1 MSDRLNEFLLQLSGA
16 LPDNGP
22 GSGDP
27 HRFHWIAAA
36 DELEISAILMALEH
50 LPDDFP
56 RERRIYLDSAL
67 NLVAMR
73 LREDPDLPLELIPRI
88 TALYRRWGA
97 EHPLRHL
104 LLPWLTANGTIEAL
118 SQFADLIADDPPN
131 RTAAAAVGF
140 APLMRDGDFNAE
152 ALYPRLL
159 DSLQH
164 LSVAALVLDLSNF
177 LFRTGRLTTHPAAG
191 VSGQLIDLLGGITTR
206 LGKMEETSELTPEKL
221 QVMRAQVSEGVAM
234 AVALCDALALID
246 DKNAIGKLNQVLE
259 LSHRQLQCE
268 AAAALARMGVE
279 EGTKHLAEMAK
290 HPVAR
295 LRALKFAEEIDQLES
310 IDEEWKSPVARAEGE
325 LALWLSQET
334 QFGLPPHELEL
345 VDQRELS
352 WPGFDD
358 PQMCYLFKYAF
369 HMPAGSF
376 HSLGM
381 VGPLTHS
388 FAADLT
394 PWKPEDAYAA
404 FAGWQSEHQDIF
416 ESEPGEWQEA
426 QKQLADSLATR
437 LQSEGYEIIQ
447 IIKLGYF
454 FGDVR
459 LVAVVRQVVG
469 ALPGVAVA
477 DLRTTTFYSSEGT
490 DRPIGPHEA
499 YMMHKGRELL
509 ASFNPNTFGM

>member
-1 MSDRLNEFLLQLSGA
+1 MSDRLNEFLLLLSGVTTDA
-16 LPDNGP
+16 DLGNR
-22 GSGDP
+22 DP
-27 HRFHWIAAA
+27 HRFHWIAVA
-36 DELEISAILMALEH
+36 DELEVSALFQAIEH
-50 LPDDFP
+50 LPDEFP
-56 RERRIYLDSAL
+56 AERRSYLDTAL

-73 LREDPDLPLELIPRI
+73 LRDDPELPENLIPRI
-88 TALYRRWGA
+88 AALYCRWGA
-97 EHPLRHL
+97 DHPLRHL

-118 SQFADLIADDPPN
+118 SEFAELIADDPPN

-140 APLMRDGDFNAE
+140 APLMRHGDFNAE

-159 DSLQH
+159 DALQH

-177 LFRTGRLTTHPAAG
+177 LFRTGRLKTHPAAQ

-206 LGKMEETSELTPEKL
+206 LGQLEETSELTPEKL

-234 AVALCDALALID
+234 AVALCDALALIG
-246 DKNAIGKLNQVLE
+246 DKNAIGKLNQVIE

-268 AAAALARMGVE
+268 AAAALARLGVE
-279 EGTKHLAEMAK
+279 EGSKRLAEMAK

-295 LRALKFAEEIDQLES
+295 LRALKFAEEIDQLEL
-310 IDEEWKSPVARAEGE
+310 IEEEWKSPVARAEGE

-334 QFGLPPHELEL
+334 QFGLPPHEIEL
-345 VDQRELS
+345 VDQRELA
-352 WPGFDD
+352 WPGFQD
-358 PQMCYLFKYAF
+358 PQTCYLFRYAF

-376 HSLGM
+376 QSLGM

-394 PWKPEDAYAA
+394 PWKAEDAYAA
-404 FAGWQSEHQDIF
+404 FAGWQAEHQDVF
-416 ESEPGEWQEA
+416 ESDPAEWQEA
-426 QKQLADSLATR
+426 QKQMANSLVAR
-437 LQSEGYEIIQ
+437 LQSEGYEVMQ
-447 IIKLGYF
+447 AIKLGYF

-459 LVAVVRQVVG
+459 LIAVVRQADG
-469 ALPGVAVA
+469 LPGVAVA

-499 YMMHKGRELL
+499 YMMHKGREFL
-509 ASFNPNTFGM
+509 ANFNPNTFGI